1 MVEESQKT
9 ISYYFAGASLAF
21 GLPLLLLEILGLAYS
36 LNMDRGIAEPWFN
49 LIYLGLHLMS
59 AALSGVL
66 VGRRSSENWFR
77 VGGVT
82 GLLAYL
88 LQQIIYLIFYGTRA
102 IGDIYALSVL
112 LTGCLIGAFIG
123 GSFMQAV
130 ENEDAS

>member
-9 ISYYFAGASLAF
+9 ITFYFAGASLAF

-36 LNMDRGIAEPWFN
+36 LNLDRGLAEPWFN

-59 AALSGVL
+59 GALSGVL
-66 VGRRSSENWFR
+66 VGRNSSEKWFR
-77 VGGVT
+77 VGGTT

-102 IGDIYALSVL
+102 IGDIYALGVL
-112 LTGCLIGAFIG
+112 LAGCLIGAFLS
-123 GSFMQAV
+123 GSYMKTV
-130 ENEDAS
+130 NNEAAS